1 MDPAAVAEDGFG
13 YVVTTPGEVRET
25 RPDVILT
32 HSPTPMPEFGSAC
45 RVRFGP
51 SVDGPVTMVREWF
64 ATCGRER
71 FVWLVGPSTTPTD
84 LEHRL
89 LDLGAEPNPSGSHY
103 MAMVLDH
110 EPPPSPA
117 DIELRRV
124 ETFADCAAM
133 WEVRFEGFGMPD
145 EERDAI
151 RATLRERWAAT
162 ADDPSRWSYLAL
174 VEGVPV
180 AEGSVRRTVHGPLWL
195 AGGVTLPSF
204 RGRGIY
210 RALVRARWDDAVRLG
225 AGALIVNANVDTS
238 YPILERLGFRA
249 VGRVRLLA
257 DRATPASPEAGDR
270 GHLRDTLTTR
280 VLPPRP
286 RS

>member
-13 YVVTTPGEVRET
+13 YVVTAPGEVRET

-32 HSPTPMPEFGSAC
+32 HGPIPMPEFGSAS
-45 RVRFGP
+45 RVRLGP
-51 SVDGPVTMVREWF
+51 SVDGAVTMVREWF
-64 ATCGRER
+64 AACGRER

-84 LEHRL
+84 LERRL
-89 LDLGAEPNPSGSHY
+89 LDLGAEPNPGGAEM
-103 MAMVLDH
+103 MAMVLDC

-117 DIELRRV
+117 DVELRRV
-124 ETFADCAAM
+124 ETFADYAAM
-133 WEVRFEGFGMPD
+133 WEIRFEGFGMPD

-151 RATLRERWAAT
+151 RATLPERWTAT
-162 ADDPSRWSYLAL
+162 ADDHSRWGYLAF

-225 AGALIVNANVDTS
+225 ARALVVNANVDTS

-257 DRATPASPEAGDR
+257 DRSATLASPLSPVVA
-270 GHLRDTLTTR
+270 
-280 VLPPRP
+280 
-286 RS
+286 S

>member
-25 RPDVILT
+25 QPEVILT
-32 HSPTPMPEFGSAC
+32 HGPIPMPEFGSAC

-51 SVDGPVTMVREWF
+51 RVDGPVAMVREWF
-64 ATCGRER
+64 AARGRER
-71 FVWLVGPSTTPTD
+71 FVWLVGPSATPSD

-89 LDLGAEPNPSGSHY
+89 ADLGAEPNPGGSDY

-110 EPPPSPA
+110 EPPSSPA
-117 DIELRRV
+117 DVEIRRV
-124 ETFADCAAM
+124 ETFEDDAAM
-133 WEVRFEGFGMPD
+133 WEVMFEGFGMPD

-151 RATLRERWAAT
+151 RATLDERWAVT
-162 ADDPSRWSYLAL
+162 ADDAGRWSYLAL

-195 AGGVTLPSF
+195 AGGVTLPAF

-225 AGALIVNANVDTS
+225 AGALVVLANVDTS

-249 VGRVRLLA
+249 VGRVRVLV
-257 DRATPASPEAGDR
+257 DRSRLDA
-270 GHLRDTLTTR
+270 
-280 VLPPRP
+280 
-286 RS
+286 

>member
-1 MDPAAVAEDGFG
+1 MDPAAVAEDGAG
-13 YVVTTPGEVRET
+13 YVVTAPGEVRET
-25 RPDVILT
+25 RPEVILT
-32 HSPTPMPEFGSAC
+32 HGPTPMPEFGSAC

-64 ATCGRER
+64 AARGREQ
-71 FVWLVGPSTTPTD
+71 FVWFVGPSTTPTD

-89 LDLGAEPNPSGSHY
+89 LDLGAEPNPGGSDY

-124 ETFADCAAM
+124 NTFADYAAM
-133 WEVRFEGFGMPD
+133 WDIRFEGFGMPD
-145 EERDAI
+145 EEREAI
-151 RATLRERWAAT
+151 RATLPDRWAAT
-162 ADDPSRWSYLAL
+162 SDDPSRWGYLAL

-225 AGALIVNANVDTS
+225 AGALVVIANVETS
-238 YPILERLGFRA
+238 YPILESLGFRA

-257 DRATPASPEAGDR
+257 DRTGMPLVGSAAHG
-270 GHLRDTLTTR
+270 
-280 VLPPRP
+280 
-286 RS
+286 

>member
-1 MDPAAVAEDGFG
+1 MDPAAVAEDGAG

-32 HSPTPMPEFGSAC
+32 HSPIPMPELGSAC
-45 RVRFGP
+45 RVRFGRQI
-51 SVDGPVTMVREWF
+51 DGPVSTVRDWF
-64 ATCGRER
+64 AARGRER
-71 FVWLVGPSTTPTD
+71 FVWVVGRSTTPAD

-89 LDLGAEPNPSGSHY
+89 LDLGAEPNPGGSDY

-124 ETFADCAAM
+124 ETFADYVTA
-133 WEVRFEGFGMPD
+133 WEVRFAGFGMPED
-145 EERDAI
+145 ERDAI

-162 ADDPSRWSYLAL
+162 ADDPGRWSYLAL
-174 VEGVPV
+174 VERVPV
-180 AEGSVRRTVHGPLWL
+180 AEGPVRRTVHGPLWL

-225 AGALIVNANVDTS
+225 AGALVVIANVDTS

-257 DRATPASPEAGDR
+257 DRAAPAMKDAAR
-270 GHLRDTLTTR
+270 G
-280 VLPPRP
+280 
-286 RS
+286 

>member
-1 MDPAAVAEDGFG
+1 MDPAAVAEDGAG

-25 RPDVILT
+25 RRDVILT
-32 HSPTPMPEFGSAC
+32 HNPIPMPEFGSAC
-45 RVRFGP
+45 RMRFGP
-51 SVDGPVTMVREWF
+51 SVEGPVAIVRAWF
-64 ATCGRER
+64 AARGRER

-89 LDLGAEPNPSGSHY
+89 LDVGAEPNPGGSDY

-124 ETFADCAAM
+124 ETLADYVAM
-133 WEVRFEGFGMPD
+133 WEVQFVGFGMPD
-145 EERDAI
+145 EERAAI
-151 RATLRERWAAT
+151 RTTLPERWAAT
-162 ADDPSRWSYLAL
+162 ADDPGRWSYLAL
-174 VEGVPV
+174 VEGMPV

-225 AGALIVNANVDTS
+225 AGALVVNANVDTS

-249 VGRVRLLA
+249 VGRVRWLA
-257 DRATPASPEAGDR
+257 DQAAPASPATGGVGR
-270 GHLRDTLTTR
+270 GVSASR
-280 VLPPRP
+280 
-286 RS
+286 

>member
-13 YVVTTPGEVRET
+13 YVVLTPGEVREA

-32 HSPTPMPEFGSAC
+32 HGPIPMPEFGSAS
-45 RVRFGP
+45 RIRFGP
-51 SVDGPVTMVREWF
+51 AIEGPIAMVRAWF
-64 ATCGRER
+64 AARGRER

-84 LEHRL
+84 LERRL
-89 LDLGAEPNPSGSHY
+89 LDLGAEANPGGADG

-110 EPPPSPA
+110 EPLPSPA

-124 ETFADCAAM
+124 ETFADYAAA
-133 WEVRFEGFGMPD
+133 WEVMFEGFDMPG
-145 EERDAI
+145 EERDAV
-151 RATLRERWAAT
+151 RATLRERWVAT
-162 ADDPSRWSYLAL
+162 ADDPGRWSYLAR
-174 VEGVPV
+174 VEGMPV

-225 AGALIVNANVDTS
+225 AGALVVIANVDTS

-257 DRATPASPEAGDR
+257 DRSATR
-270 GHLRDTLTTR
+270 GSAPSAA
-280 VLPPRP
+280 VMC
-286 RS
+286 

>member
-1 MDPAAVAEDGFG
+1 MDPAAVAEDGAG

-25 RPDVILT
+25 RPEVILT
-32 HSPTPMPEFGSAC
+32 HGPTPMPEFGSAC

-51 SVDGPVTMVREWF
+51 SVEGPVMTVREWF
-64 ATCGRER
+64 AARGRER

-89 LDLGAEPNPSGSHY
+89 LDLGAEPNPGGSDC

-117 DIELRRV
+117 EIELRRV
-124 ETFADCAAM
+124 ESFADYAAW
-133 WEVRFEGFGMPD
+133 WEVMFEGFGMPD

-151 RATLRERWAAT
+151 RATIRERWAAT
-162 ADDPSRWSYLAL
+162 ADDASRWSYLAL

-180 AEGSVRRTVHGPLWL
+180 AECSVRRTVHGPLWL
-195 AGGVTLPSF
+195 AGGATLPSS

-225 AGALIVNANVDTS
+225 AGALVVIANIETS

-257 DRATPASPEAGDR
+257 DRTAVSKRVPGT
-270 GHLRDTLTTR
+270 TL
-280 VLPPRP
+280 PIA
-286 RS
+286 